1 MFHRIQVFRGTSTR
15 QGDKGCSTRSLEHRL
30 RLSRRRPAAP
40 RRDSVWKDTRPRQ
53 RGVAHSPNRTTDTP
67 PLRKGGSP
75 RPAGGGTPSCGAK
88 PGTPWTCLQCGGRE
102 PGGSTQAGAEGPQRA
117 VCKMQEGAPAGGTQG
132 AGKAAA
138 PAAAGNAGRKPRD
151 DSSPSGPH
159 YTQSRIR
166 LKRNL

>member
-30 RLSRRRPAAP
+30 RLYRCCPAAP

-88 PGTPWTCLQCGGRE
+88 PGTPWTCLQCGGR
-102 PGGSTQAGAEGPQRA
+102 GSREAAHRLARRAPRGQCARCRKGPPQGALRGQEKLLRLLQQEMQAGSPETTAAPRGPTTR
-117 VCKMQEGAPAGGTQG
+117 
-132 AGKAAA
+132 KAA
-138 PAAAGNAGRKPRD
+138 
-151 DSSPSGPH
+151 SG
-159 YTQSRIR
+159 
-166 LKRNL
+166 